1 MSKVTIRATVSMDE
15 ADYDKILAFAESNEN
30 AKQWKD
36 MSKQIE
42 DMLEF
47 NLKSLVAQ
55 ITEINAQVGLEIP
68 EKPKIVVPG

>member
-1 MSKVTIRATVSMDE
+1 MSKVTFRATVKIDTD
-15 ADYDKILAFAESNEN
+15 DYDKILNFAESNPQ
-30 AKQWKD
+30 AAAWKD
-36 MSKQIE
+36 LSKQIE

-68 EKPKIVVPG
+68 EKPRIVVPK